1 MWKRFF
7 FFKPIDDTVIMSA
20 SEDGRVRL
28 YDLRAG
34 EETIA
39 VRNQGNSIIQIPSSI
54 FIGVF
59 LMLGIHWR
67 YLLSNRLHLL
77 KAKCVACIHNDG

>member
-1 MWKRFF
+1 MEKVF

-39 VRNQGNSIIQIPSSI
+39 VRNQGNSIIQIPS
-54 FIGVF
+54 
-59 LMLGIHWR
+59 
-67 YLLSNRLHLL
+67 
-77 KAKCVACIHNDG
+77 